1 MNAST
6 ALDVPEDFMPQHT
19 DVQLR
24 LERPLDMVQLELD
37 NLHYADKAAE
47 KTKARIKPW
56 LWVTGIGSFL
66 GLMLVFPLVLLIPF
80 CILLYLYFKANNKDV
95 EDRRLDV
102 ARHLLDTLKGE
113 IKTGTQVILE
123 MDFRRYDQANAP
135 PKGAFSQQWLR
146 MALVLR
152 NGAALQVSAVTHCK
166 RKSRRKRK
174 YTKHKDKLRE
184 ALTLDIRPAKGASFN
199 PAQSQRIAQALAKP
213 LPQAQLRRCQLKPK
227 TAQVSFMTAEA
238 VHMSPAGRFAN
249 PFTNRQALLDA
260 HKVLTLTTMGFRAVS
275 QSNATTA

>member
-1 MNAST
+1 VNAST

-19 DVQLR
+19 NVQLR

-47 KTKARIKPW
+47 KTKANLKPL
-56 LWVTGIGSFL
+56 LWITGIGTLTGFIIFITFVLIVPFL
-66 GLMLVFPLVLLIPF
+66 
-80 CILLYLYFKANNKDV
+80 ILLFFYFRADRKDV

-102 ARHLLDTLKGE
+102 ARHLLETLKGE
-113 IKTGTQVILE
+113 IKAGTQVILE

-260 HKVLTLTTMGFRAVS
+260 HKVLTLTTMGFRAVT
-275 QSNATTA
+275 QSSARAA